1 MGFQRQRSYSNSYT
15 ICRNNKALLIDVRWS
30 RLGFMYHCSYLL
42 PEAQSCSTLFSFLI
56 VHRLSCYWYFSWVF
70 TARWR
75 CHIDCAIHKLQC
87 WLLVTCSYKTKTVF
101 PEPVCVSLLMI
112 KCWLYVL
119 AGGSVKGSQYNTISH
134 FSIALALKFSLAL
147 LYSLQ
152 LASICLKALGLW
164 SNSAEV
170 ILWIPQ
176 TCLMFS
182 LLHICDCVLS
192 CYWWIIL
199 WPWESGRI
207 ADASRFG
214 DDSVAISSGVTTS

>member
-1 MGFQRQRSYSNSYT
+1 MW
-15 ICRNNKALLIDVRWS
+15 D
-30 RLGFMYHCSYLL
+30 
-42 PEAQSCSTLFSFLI
+42 EAVWVLCITAATFRPRPNLVPPFFSFLI
-56 VHRLSCYWYFSWVF
+56 MPHLSCYWYFSRVF

-75 CHIDCAIHKLQC
+75 CHIDCTIHKLQC
-87 WLLVTCSYKTKTVF
+87 WLLVTCSYKTRTVF

-134 FSIALALKFSLAL
+134 SSIALALKFSLAL

-192 CYWWIIL
+192 CYWWIIFMTL
-199 WPWESGRI
+199 GIGQNRRRLSFRWRQCRNQWRCHHILAARI
-207 ADASRFG
+207 
-214 DDSVAISSGVTTS
+214 I